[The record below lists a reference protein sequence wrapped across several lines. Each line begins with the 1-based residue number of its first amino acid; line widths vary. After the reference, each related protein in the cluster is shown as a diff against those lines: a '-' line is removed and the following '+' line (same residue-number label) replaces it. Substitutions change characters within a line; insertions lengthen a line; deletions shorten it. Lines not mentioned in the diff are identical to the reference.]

1 MSSGY
6 IYDEYNKM
14 SEEARAKAEGRT
26 IVRKEEP
33 DTMSGRVGHGGDV
46 YRNRVRLDFSVSLNP
61 MPLPQSIMDAALI
74 GLSEMHQ
81 YPDPVQQ
88 KLREGIASFENAAV
102 RNVICASGASELLMA
117 VCHAFRPR
125 RALVTAPCYAG
136 YERALRAV
144 GAEMIEYTLDEAN
157 GFRLDDGLLYTLP
170 GANIDMII
178 LADPNNP
185 DGRLMDAGLKKRI
198 SDVCDGMGITLVIDE
213 CFLPLTVRG
222 LTREP
227 IRDRALHLR
236 AFTKT
241 FAMPGIRIGYMLSA
255 DTQKLSKISG
265 HLPEWNVSRIAEK
278 AGEAAAEV
286 MRNTSYLQNSVAY
299 ISSEKQ
305 RLTQGL
311 AMLGIKVYESDAN
324 YILFKSRA
332 GLYQDLLS
340 KGIMIRRC
348 SDYSGLDEHFYR
360 IAVRTR
366 DDNNVLLRTLKSLL

>member
-1 MSSGY
+1 MS
-6 IYDEYNKM
+6 DE
-14 SEEARAKAEGRT
+14 AQAKAEGRA
-26 IVRKEEP
+26 IVRKEEA
-33 DTMSGRVGHGGDV
+33 DTMSGRVDHGGDV

-61 MPLPQSIMDAALI
+61 MPLPQSVMDAALM
-74 GLSEMHQ
+74 GLSEMNQ

-88 KLREGIASFENAAV
+88 RLREGIASFENTAV
-102 RNVICASGASELLMA
+102 RNVICASGASELLMSL
-117 VCHAFRPR
+117 CHAFRPH

-136 YERALRAV
+136 YERALKAV
-144 GAEMIEYTLDEAN
+144 GAEIVEYSLDEAS

-198 SDVCDGMGITLVIDE
+198 ADVCEGMGITLVIDE

-241 FAMPGIRIGYMLSA
+241 FAMPGIRLGYMLSA
-255 DTQKLSKISG
+255 DTKKLSKISRQ
-265 HLPEWNVSRIAEK
+265 LPEWNVSRVAER

-286 MRNTSYLQNSVAY
+286 MRNTSYLQNSIAY
-299 ISSEKQ
+299 ISAEKQ
-305 RLTQGL
+305 RLVRGL
-311 AMLGIKVYESDAN
+311 EMLGIKVYESDAN
-324 YILFKSRA
+324 YILFRSRK
-332 GLYQDLLS
+332 GLYQELLS
-340 KGIMIRRC
+340 RGIMIRRC
-348 SDYSGLDEHFYR
+348 SDYSGLDDSYYR

-366 DDNNVLLRTLKSLL
+366 NDNDVLLKALKSLLRGTAL